1 MPAFLRASFSGR
13 TRALPVEL
21 ALALDDDRLDAL
33 GGRRQGIAQGFHRVA
48 QIIGIDGLHPLHA
61 DPFEGAAE
69 VHVDGL
75 AAVIDAAR
83 RDALLAGGRGETVV
97 DDGEHRV
104 LLVVNGAG
112 DAGVQPAVPQTA
124 VAHHRDG
131 APPRRRLDGRRA
143 GQAHAVAGGRIG
155 QIEWRVGGERVA
167 ADVAG
172 DVGRPELALHDFE
185 GREERT
191 LRAPGAE
198 RGGAR
203 RQRLG
208 QVAAGHGGF
217 AVKGFRAVRD
227 LGDAPHQD
235 IVAGGN
241 VTGVHPRRAGGLDV
255 TSQAGAHQF
264 RRVLTGLLEHVLAVY
279 LGLHV
284 APAQGNVDF
293 LFDVVGRA
301 FLDDQH
307 RALGGAE
314 LGDLLGHQR
323 KGGVEHEK
331 GNAALAESVGQAKLV
346 EGGDHRVVKAAL
358 KDDPDFLGRIVAED
372 LVDGVLDD
380 EAARRRQP
388 LLHLVLL
395 VLEQRRAVVD
405 AAGRE
410 GGGRIERVLAADL
423 GLDVVAAD
431 KTAVQVRG
439 ADAQHQ
445 HHRHVAGLGKPEAL
459 LHHVDDVLL
468 FGPGVEE
475 RHGAFEGRTRGCAP
489 G

>member
-1 MPAFLRASFSGR
+1 MKNGRSGH
-13 TRALPVEL
+13 PV
-21 ALALDDDRLDAL
+21 
-33 GGRRQGIAQGFHRVA
+33 QK
-48 QIIGIDGLHPLHA
+48 
-61 DPFEGAAE
+61 EGA
-69 VHVDGL
+69 
-75 AAVIDAAR
+75 
-83 RDALLAGGRGETVV
+83 
-97 DDGEHRV
+97 
-104 LLVVNGAG
+104 
-112 DAGVQPAVPQTA
+112 
-124 VAHHRDG
+124 
-131 APPRRRLDGRRA
+131 
-143 GQAHAVAGGRIG
+143 
-155 QIEWRVGGERVA
+155 
-167 ADVAG
+167 
-172 DVGRPELALHDFE
+172 
-185 GREERT
+185 
-191 LRAPGAE
+191 
-198 RGGAR
+198 RGGSG
-203 RQRLG
+203 LG

-264 RRVLTGLLEHVLAVY
+264 RGVLTGLLEHVLAVY

-475 RHGAFEGRTRGCAP
+475 RHGAFEGERVGALLDDAGALAVVLADDDQGTADDADRGDRRQRVRRDVGADHRLPGHGAAHRVVDRGRQHGRRRRFAGRRFEVDAELVEDVLLGVGEHVENVADGSALIAAHVCDARLQKPLDHRHDVLAVHDITLSVEKGSDLAFVRNFHELISPTTRPWGRCPRRAKTAMARTGRNFKLLKY
-489 G
+489 